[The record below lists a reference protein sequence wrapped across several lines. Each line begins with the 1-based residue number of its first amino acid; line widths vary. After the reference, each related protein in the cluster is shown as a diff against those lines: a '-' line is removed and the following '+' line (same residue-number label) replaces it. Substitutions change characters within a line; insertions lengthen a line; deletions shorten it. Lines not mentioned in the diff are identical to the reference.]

1 MADYQTIQA
10 VRAIS
15 AGQELSVGFVN
26 PLLACVLAASRI
38 GLGRDPQIS
47 FRDESYRYAEHS
59 GLLSALKGDYAGMI
73 RPRSGYEGQTWSH
86 LTTLY
91 THGEIEGC
99 NQTINDLLFA
109 QLGGMPKAVLDHTA
123 RVVGE
128 LHDNVAS
135 HASGRGF
142 SAAQYYR
149 LGRCRLELAI
159 VDQGRGFLRNVRQT
173 IPAECD
179 DGAAI
184 RWCLEKGNTT
194 WRPRSHSIDEQT
206 WGDPYTEARDRGES
220 ENHHKG
226 WGLALLT
233 ELVRA
238 THGHLRIWSG
248 NAVYH
253 LAENGADH
261 IVPAAHSWAGVAI
274 GVTLFPDQ
282 AEKVDLNPLS
292 SRLMNLAEEL
302 GL

>member
-1 MADYQTIQA
+1 MADHHSIQA
-10 VRAIS
+10 VRTIR
-15 AGQELSVGFVN
+15 AGQELTVGFVN

-38 GLGRDPQIS
+38 GLGRDPLVT
-47 FRDESYRYAEHS
+47 FRDDSSRYAEHS

-99 NQTINDLLFA
+99 NQTINDLLFT

-142 SAAQYYR
+142 SAAQYYQS
-149 LGRCRLELAI
+149 GRSRLELAI
-159 VDQGRGFLRNVRQT
+159 VDHGRGFLRNVRQT
-173 IPAECD
+173 MRAEMD

-184 RWCLEKGNTT
+184 RWCLQKGNTT
-194 WRPRSHSIDEQT
+194 WRPRSHSPAEQT
-206 WGDPYTEARDRGES
+206 WGDPYMEALDRGES

-238 THGHLRIWSG
+238 THGRLRIWSG
-248 NAVYH
+248 NGVYH
-253 LAENGADH
+253 LAENGADQ
-261 IVPAAHSWAGVAI
+261 IIPAEQVWDGVAI
-274 GVTLFPDQ
+274 AVTLFPDQ

-292 SRLMNLAEEL
+292 SRLTELAKEL